1 MANREGRSTT
11 LPLRYIDPAISAME
25 LYASAVIRLLGRTEG
40 NLFLDDFLA
49 HFFLCSVFL
58 CFLFYTARKKHE
70 NVKKIETKQPKFLQ
84 NVTQS

>member
-40 NLFLDDFLA
+40 NLFLDDFLGIGVGVSA
-49 HFFLCSVFL
+49 
-58 CFLFYTARKKHE
+58 TE
-70 NVKKIETKQPKFLQ
+70 NFNRISEAEL
-84 NVTQS
+84 